1 MGMNQSET
9 QAEKD
14 PWIALKEQIQT
25 ELDQYRRELKE
36 VALMLEQSQLEV
48 SKLAQRN
55 ASITAHLQQTQ
66 TQFDSLPRADIRMAY
81 DSALD
86 AQQRL
91 FVMRGQA
98 EKLQSDQT
106 HLSKYIELI
115 ENVLKAFEGGMPG
128 AKTSPGATATVHTV
142 EMIIQAQEA
151 ERQRL
156 SRQMHDGPA
165 QALSNFILQTEIA
178 MRYFDM
184 DQQKAKEELG
194 NLKLS
199 ATSTFRKVRDFIF
212 ELRPMMLDDLGLVP
226 TLKRYVDALKDQS
239 GIDVRFSVT
248 GRERRLESYQE
259 VMIFRSVQ
267 ELLNN
272 AIRHS
277 QAGLI
282 KVQIDMDEAVIK
294 VTVDDDGKGF
304 DVGSEQVEKGMG
316 LKVIR
321 DRIEMMEGSIEIDS
335 VAGQGARI
343 TFQLPAIETLVE
355 VGSGA

>member
-1 MGMNQSET
+1 MTQTET
-9 QAEKD
+9 QQD
-14 PWIALKEQIQT
+14 PWTTLKEQIQT
-25 ELDQYRRELKE
+25 ELEQYRRELKE
-36 VALMLEQSQLEV
+36 VVLMLEQSQLEV

-66 TQFDSLPRADIRMAY
+66 SQFDSLPRADIRMAY

-98 EKLQSDQT
+98 EKLQSDQV
-106 HLSKYIELI
+106 HLSKYIELM
-115 ENVLKAFEGGMPG
+115 ENVLKTFDGGMPG
-128 AKTSPGATATVHTV
+128 VKQATGADPTVHTV

-194 NLKLS
+194 NLKSS

-212 ELRPMMLDDLGLVP
+212 ELRPMMLDDLGLAP

-259 VMIFRSVQ
+259 VMVFRSVQ

-282 KVQIDMDEAVIK
+282 KVQIDMDEALVK

-304 DVGSEQVEKGMG
+304 DVESEQVEKGMG
-316 LKVIR
+316 LKLIR
-321 DRIEMMEGSIEIDS
+321 DRTEMMDGSIEIDS
-335 VAGQGARI
+335 VPGQGSRI
-343 TFQLPAIETLVE
+343 TFQLPTIESTVE
-355 VGSGA
+355 PISTA